1 MTGQSLDLLR
11 LFLNLVPPR
20 KALDSNPDAPAEFH
34 IDDTFYVAGVG
45 AVVLAPC
52 LDEVA
57 CFSL

>member
-52 LDEVA
+52 LD
-57 CFSL
+57 